1 MERPIHPK
9 PIRPKDECELQPK
22 DAAVDRVEEASQE
35 SFPASDPPSWT
46 VSTGEKGSNAEQD
59 SPQTNPNTLG
69 CTTSFLMEERGEI
82 GGICGDLQ
90 PDPKEEY
97 VQPDKEKEA
106 GGEG

>member
-1 MERPIHPK
+1 MEPPTEPPMDSRKEK
-9 PIRPKDECELQPK
+9 PETRRNDV
-22 DAAVDRVEEASQE
+22 AFDRVEEGSQE

-46 VSTGEKGSNAEQD
+46 VSTGEKGSNAEEG
-59 SPQTNPNTLG
+59 SPETNAETRG
-69 CTTSFLMEERGEI
+69 CAPSFLMQERGEI
-82 GGICGDLQ
+82 GGLCPEE

>member
-1 MERPIHPK
+1 MKRSINPK
-9 PIRPKDECELQPK
+9 KEESEPRPK

-46 VSTGEKGSNAEQD
+46 MGTGEKGSNTEQD
-59 SPQTNPNTLG
+59 SPKANPKTQG
-69 CTTSFLMEERGEI
+69 CTTSFIMQERGEI
-82 GGICGDLQ
+82 AGVCGELQ

>member
-1 MERPIHPK
+1 MKPKKESDLRP
-9 PIRPKDECELQPK
+9 R
-22 DAAVDRVEEASQE
+22 DAAVDCVEQASQE

-46 VSTGEKGSNAEQD
+46 VSTGEKGSNIEQD
-59 SPQTNPNTLG
+59 SPKANPKMWG
-69 CTTSFLMEERGEI
+69 CTTSFIMEERGEI
-82 GGICGDLQ
+82 GGICGELQ